1 MAPTQGLAR
10 IVEERSNVLPL
21 ERTVNLTTGGTKVNP
36 ILVQQNPGGYFFNGE
51 FVGEG
56 SNVLDRMIS
65 TYQKEM
71 VRASGYKEGL
81 TTMGIGQLLNFIWG
95 TERRR
100 SDFYATAERV
110 LEYTQNQLVRSDN
123 QATKEELLS
132 YAVGNLLAQRHGKLT
147 LN

>member
-51 FVGEG
+51 LVGEG
-56 SNVLDRMIS
+56 SNVLDRMVS
-65 TYQKEM
+65 TYQSEM

-81 TTMGIGQLLNFIWG
+81 TTMGIGQLLNFVWG
-95 TERRR
+95 TERR
-100 SDFYATAERV
+100 SDFYMKAERV
-110 LEYTQNQLVRSDN
+110 LEYTQEQLARNSN
-123 QATKEELLS
+123 PIRREELLA

-147 LN
+147 LD